1 MKSFKKITFRLR
13 RLMINFDDLPCDIK
27 SKIYKINKDREREE
41 HWELMMDQVKQKAI
55 VRSQTKR
62 ASLYS
67 TGRDPSDVTFMIR
80 EDRNLVHND
89 MEYRTHWDFRGD
101 VKIQRLWLVTSA
113 MAAAS
118 RRARLN
124 YVW

>member
-1 MKSFKKITFRLR
+1 
-13 RLMINFDDLPCDIK
+13 MINFDDLPCDIK

-41 HWELMMDQVKQKAI
+41 HWELMMAQVKQKAI
-55 VRSQTKR
+55 MRSQTKR

-89 MEYRTHWDFRGD
+89 MEYRTHWDFRGNVEIWWND
-101 VKIQRLWLVTSA
+101 PQGEQPYGDHWLDF
-113 MAAAS
+113 
-118 RRARLN
+118 LN